1 MVNNQLY
8 VSQMS
13 SKRSSKR
20 RRLETVTNSS
30 DVNDLTNSISSAVT
44 AQVMANLKASG
55 IIPQDTSHVNESRLN
70 SINCENERNNPLNC
84 MLENNTNVQ
93 NTTNYEISS
102 NGEVHQGAS
111 SFCTNTGIHIPAQD
125 VMSSPIHLHA
135 NNYKPLGRPL
145 YSKINIKL
153 QDKIRNKEMIDMSD
167 ILVDHQPTELDLH
180 LAVKNNRVGL
190 TSGKKRRFL
199 TIESW
204 TDAFSIFASVLR
216 KANPSHPT
224 IAEDLAIYMDLIR
237 QIHKDGGDWFFYD
250 TNFRQF
256 MQNDDTLSWS
266 FVDQVLHTRAL
277 NRSKPKTFTPPTSHA
292 NKPFP
297 NNASRKTCHR

>member
-55 IIPQDTSHVNESRLN
+55 IIPQDTSHANESKLD
-70 SINCENERNNPLNC
+70 SINCENKRNNPLNC
-84 MLENNTNVQ
+84 MFENNTNFQ

-102 NGEVHQGAS
+102 NGGVHQGAS

-125 VMSSPIHLHA
+125 VMSSPIHLYA

-167 ILVDHQPTELDLH
+167 ILVDHQPRGR
-180 LAVKNNRVGL
+180 LASCSQK
-190 TSGKKRRFL
+190 
-199 TIESW
+199 
-204 TDAFSIFASVLR
+204 
-216 KANPSHPT
+216 
-224 IAEDLAIYMDLIR
+224 
-237 QIHKDGGDWFFYD
+237 
-250 TNFRQF
+250 
-256 MQNDDTLSWS
+256 
-266 FVDQVLHTRAL
+266 
-277 NRSKPKTFTPPTSHA
+277 
-292 NKPFP
+292 
-297 NNASRKTCHR
+297 